1 MGVFLRVCFF
11 CFLTFLFGS
20 FGTMYASKKDT
31 AAIDSV
37 KYWKKGGYF
46 TLNLS
51 QVSLD
56 NWSAGGQ
63 SSIAANAMVN
73 LSANYA
79 KGNSAWDNN
88 IDYGFGR
95 MKREKSNAVK
105 TDDKLE
111 FSTKYGH
118 KIAKKWYYSALFNL
132 KSQIF
137 PGYRFPEKDSI
148 KISDFLSPGVAF
160 LSIGIDYKPNPNFT
174 FLLSTV
180 TGKSTIVISDML
192 SNREAFGVEAGKHF
206 RHEFGGYMKMIKK
219 GSFLKIV
226 NYQFKIDAFSNYMEK
241 PENIDWDCELMLT
254 ARLNK
259 FITANFKTNF
269 LYDDDIVT
277 PPNLGPRLQRR
288 QFIGVGFSYR
298 F

>member
-1 MGVFLRVCFF
+1 MALRRVAKIITSH
-11 CFLTFLFGS
+11 LLSGEGS
-20 FGTMYASKKDT
+20 LN
-31 AAIDSV
+31 
-37 KYWKKGGYF
+37 WKNGGYF

-63 SSIAANAMVN
+63 SSIAANFLIN

-79 KGNSAWDNN
+79 KGNSAWDNTL
-88 IDYGFGR
+88 DYGFGR

-111 FSTKYGH
+111 FSTKYGQ
-118 KIAKKWYYSALFNL
+118 KIAKRWYYSALFNV
-132 KSQIF
+132 KSQIL
-137 PGYRFPEKDSI
+137 PGYRFPEKDSV

-160 LSIGIDYKPNPNFT
+160 LSIGIDYKPNSNFT

-180 TGKSTIVISDML
+180 TGKSTIVLSDML
-192 SNREAFGVEAGKHF
+192 SNRETFGVDAGSHF
-206 RHEFGGYMKMIKK
+206 RHEFGGYMKLIKK

-241 PENIDWDCELMLT
+241 PGNIDWDCELMLT
-254 ARLNK
+254 AQLNK
-259 FITANFKTNF
+259 FITANLKTNF

-277 PPNLGPRLQRR
+277 PPNPGPRLQRR

-298 F
+298 L